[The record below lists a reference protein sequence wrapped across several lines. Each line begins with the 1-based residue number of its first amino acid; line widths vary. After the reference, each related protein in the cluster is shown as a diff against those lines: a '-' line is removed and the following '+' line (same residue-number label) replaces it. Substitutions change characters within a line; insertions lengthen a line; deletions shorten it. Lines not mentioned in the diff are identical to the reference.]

1 MNKKIIVVIFLLC
14 LLFLRACTFLKT
26 EDQNPE
32 SIVVVPIVVKN
43 QDQEINATQID
54 LKFSKNLVFE
64 KIEKNKTFFEH
75 VLEEK
80 VDEETKWLRLSGGL
94 KCPGITAGDLELVKV
109 YFRYVGSGK
118 ISLELMPSSLVL
130 LNNGLA
136 SNVAGKFGIASG
148 FGKETTTK
156 TQGSG
161 KTNKVEIGFGEII
174 WQK

>member
-1 MNKKIIVVIFLLC
+1 MSKRIVVVIFLLC

-26 EDQNPE
+26 EEQNLG
-32 SIVVVPIVVKN
+32 SIVVVPIVVKS
-43 QDQEINATQID
+43 QDQQINAAQID

-64 KIEKNKTFFEH
+64 KIEKNKIFFEH

-94 KCPGITAGDLELVKV
+94 KYPGIVASDLELAKV

-130 LNNGLA
+130 LNNRLA
-136 SNVAGKFGIASG
+136 SNVVGKFGIMSG
-148 FGKETTTK
+148 LGKETLIETRNGEKIKK
-156 TQGSG
+156 T
-161 KTNKVEIGFGEII
+161 EISFGEIS